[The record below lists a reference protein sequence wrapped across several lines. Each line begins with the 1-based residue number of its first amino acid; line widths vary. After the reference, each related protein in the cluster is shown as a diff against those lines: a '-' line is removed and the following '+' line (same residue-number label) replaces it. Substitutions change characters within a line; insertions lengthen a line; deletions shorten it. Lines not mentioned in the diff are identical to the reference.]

1 VGWASMSSVRRRL
14 VPASVLL
21 LDSIMLL
28 GSLMLWGSV
37 IIAAQTLGVSLAV
50 AQTTASAQRIIE
62 GKVVDSDDAPTQGA
76 IVYLKNAK
84 TLEVRTYIST
94 QGGAYRFG
102 QLSSGADYMLWAE
115 YQGKKSKTRTISS
128 FDEKRV
134 FDITLKV
141 DTAK

>member
-1 VGWASMSSVRRRL
+1 VGLASMSSVRWRL

-21 LDSIMLL
+21 LDCIMLL

-62 GKVVDSDDAPTQGA
+62 GKVLDSDDAPTQGA

>member
-1 VGWASMSSVRRRL
+1 
-14 VPASVLL
+14 
-21 LDSIMLL
+21 MLL
-28 GSLMLWGSV
+28 GSIMLRGSV